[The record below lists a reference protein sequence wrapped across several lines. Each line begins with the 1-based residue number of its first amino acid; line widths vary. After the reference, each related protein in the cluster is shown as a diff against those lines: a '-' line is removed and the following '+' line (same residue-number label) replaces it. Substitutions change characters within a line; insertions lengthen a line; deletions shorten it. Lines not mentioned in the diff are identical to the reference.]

1 MIQHVSKVTSTCCY
15 HLRRLHQ
22 IRNYISRET
31 MIQLAMSLVIYRI
44 DYCNCVLVGLPASK
58 LAPLQRVQNAAARL
72 ILGLSR
78 RFKKIPYY
86 FQSSYNR
93 AQYLPRTFLVSGSQR
108 RQLRS
113 SAVRSAVVLRTRTQ
127 FGRRTFSVCGPDIWN
142 NLPVNIRLTGSH
154 AAFRRA
160 INTHLLALLLFSLL
174 LVYGWTFVLHIR
186 SVSCL

>member
-78 RFKKIPYY
+78 RFKKIRIIFRVATTVHNIFLERSSSVDLSVVNCGHQQSGPPLSFEQELSSVDAL
-86 FQSSYNR
+86 FQSVD
-93 AQYLPRTFLVSGSQR
+93 QTFGTIS
-108 RQLRS
+108 
-113 SAVRSAVVLRTRTQ
+113 VL
-127 FGRRTFSVCGPDIWN
+127 I
-142 NLPVNIRLTGSH
+142 
-154 AAFRRA
+154 
-160 INTHLLALLLFSLL
+160 
-174 LVYGWTFVLHIR
+174 
-186 SVSCL
+186 

>member
-1 MIQHVSKVTSTCCY
+1 MIQHVSKVTSTCYY

-22 IRNYISRET
+22 IRSYISRET
-31 MIQLAMSLVIYRI
+31 VIQLAMSLVIYRI

-58 LAPLQRVQNAAARL
+58 LAPLQRVQNAAARI

-113 SAVRSAVVLRTRTQ
+113 SAVRSAVVFRTRTQ

-142 NLPVNIRLTGSH
+142 NLPVNIRLSDSH

-174 LVYGWTFVLHIR
+174 LVYGWTFALHIR